1 MAAISSGGQMGGAP
15 AFPAAD
21 NTSRAAAV
29 PDQGHRSPAMV
40 ARLGRAPS
48 SPGKGKVLFFTFLAN
63 ESDRPAKALVPDAE
77 VGDRSSKDRIIVIR
91 RVLAAFALHRV
102 TDSKLGE
109 NLRVNY
115 P

>member
-1 MAAISSGGQMGGAP
+1 
-15 AFPAAD
+15 
-21 NTSRAAAV
+21 
-29 PDQGHRSPAMV
+29 MV
-40 ARLGRAPS
+40 ARLGRAPF

-102 TDSKLGE
+102 TDSKLGG